1 MCRQKTAAVGRK
13 QENKK
18 PKAVVFF
25 APTLLTPCPSFSL
38 ISRVLKWKLPL
49 LPLSQEEE
57 EEDEEE
63 EEEEEEESV
72 PGYLTSKMH
81 SLPTILL
88 LVRFPDSAAAF

>member
-57 EEDEEE
+57 EE
-63 EEEEEEESV
+63 EEEEEESV

-88 LVRFPDSAAAF
+88 LVRFPDPAAAF